1 MTTTLTPPTATTAA
15 PAVPSDSTP
24 TLRALVPYA
33 LVGLVLGI
41 VMVKSEVIF
50 WQRIHEMFRFESFH
64 MYGVLGSAFATAF
77 LSLRLL
83 RIVGARSR
91 AGEPVALEPKSMN
104 PGHRYWLGGATFGA
118 GWALCGA
125 CPGPLFALIGSGGS
139 VHVVTLMAAL
149 VGTWTYGFLRPR
161 LPH

>member
-1 MTTTLTPPTATTAA
+1 MTATLTPRAAAA
-15 PAVPSDSTP
+15 PVAPERESET
-24 TLRALVPYA
+24 TLRGLAPYV
-33 LVGLVLGI
+33 LVGIALGI

-125 CPGPLFALIGSGGS
+125 CPGPLFALIGSGRS

>member
-1 MTTTLTPPTATTAA
+1 MPAAA
-15 PAVPSDSTP
+15 PRESRPA
-24 TLRALVPYA
+24 LRDLVPYA
-33 LVGLVLGI
+33 LMGLALGI

-50 WQRIHEMFRFESFH
+50 WYRIHEMFRFESFH

-83 RIVGARSR
+83 RRLGARSR
-91 AGEPVALEPKSMN
+91 TGETVALEPKAMN
-104 PGHRYWLGGATFGA
+104 RGHRYWLGGAIFGT

-125 CPGPLFALIGSGGS
+125 CPGPLFALIGSGRS
-139 VHVVTLMAAL
+139 VYVVTALAAL
-149 VGTWTYGFLRPR
+149 AGTWTYGLLRPQ